1 MPFVSENLKG
11 SYNWQTG
18 ADDPKLK
25 GRQDHWKFNR
35 RQGNE
40 VLFIANHFLEDNQ
53 ISDIQSLHVLEDL
66 ILEQMPGYVLSQR
79 QAYDWFRIHW
89 GEHYKKAA

>member
-11 SYNWQTG
+11 SYNWQTS

-40 VLFIANHFLEDNQ
+40 VLFIANQFLEDNHL
-53 ISDIQSLHVLEDL
+53 SDIQSLHRLEDL
-66 ILEQMPGYVLSQR
+66 ISQQMPNYVLSQR
-79 QAYDWFRIHW
+79 HAYDWLRIHW
-89 GEHYKKAA
+89 GELHQNAA